1 MRKILLVALLALL
14 LLIPRTFK
22 ASALEQNP
30 DGAVPPR
37 SDGAVPQDQPAAPKM
52 EPAIESEDDIFS
64 TTYERE
70 LLSRRFFQKT
80 LPPLNRR
87 EKISWAFKT
96 SRANILL

>member
-1 MRKILLVALLALL
+1 VARHKMRKILTAFLL
-14 LLIPRTFK
+14 LWLFAPRVYK
-22 ASALEQNP
+22 ASALGQT
-30 DGAVPPR
+30 
-37 SDGAVPQDQPAAPKM
+37 SDGAEPQTSQAPQK
-52 EPAIESEDDIFS
+52 AGSFSESEDDIFS

-87 EKISWAFKT
+87 QKIAWSFRT